1 MAWRSE
7 EGLVGKIER
16 RPGAMGGKP
25 LLAGT
30 RVPVET
36 VRRYLA
42 AGRSVDDI
50 LEGFPILTVDD
61 VEAVRA
67 FG

>member
-1 MAWRSE
+1 
-7 EGLVGKIER
+7 
-16 RPGAMGGKP
+16 MGGKP